1 MELVMGDWGCLTVPS
16 DAVDEPAQRD
26 NEEAVGGAV
35 LQRVLELA
43 AGEAVRCVKEGSVGV
58 S

>member
-1 MELVMGDWGCLTVPS
+1 MGDWGCLTVPS

-26 NEEAVGGAV
+26 NEEAVGGPV